1 MIPYVGSPQRGEPTY
16 ETPYTKSQTPL
27 NGPNNTRSIMANSPI
42 TDVIFDF
49 CGVLLDWNTRACLE
63 GRFPDE
69 IVERICA
76 DDDPCGFFRYE
87 DRMDTGE
94 DFADIYP
101 DVVREQGQ
109 ELADIF
115 KFYIGHYAD
124 ALPRTL
130 PGMVELLADLKAHG
144 YGVWGLT
151 NWSHETFHLAFEKYP
166 RLEQLLQGTVVSGV
180 EKMHKRIF
188 NRPIRTESIAI
199 TAEFCFADWFH
210 DLLDT
215 LLYQPVPN
223 ARDSQWSGLSVRLRD
238 FFSSYASGG
247 IAVCSSSDN
256 FSYPCDNFIGR
267 QSANIRY
274 PQSVCSRSCT
284 SRIRLDVPIRQHD
297 IFS

>member
-1 MIPYVGSPQRGEPTY
+1 MGTVHWRKTDARYKKGFPMTVAVPT
-16 ETPYTKSQTPL
+16 
-27 NGPNNTRSIMANSPI
+27 I
-42 TDVIFDF
+42 TDVVFDF
-49 CGVLLDWNTRACLE
+49 CGVLLDWRTRACLE
-63 GRFPDE
+63 GRFDDAT
-69 IVERICA
+69 VDRICA

-109 ELADIF
+109 EVADIF

-180 EKMHKRIF
+180 
-188 NRPIRTESIAI
+188 
-199 TAEFCFADWFH
+199 
-210 DLLDT
+210 
-215 LLYQPVPN
+215 
-223 ARDSQWSGLSVRLRD
+223 
-238 FFSSYASGG
+238 
-247 IAVCSSSDN
+247 
-256 FSYPCDNFIGR
+256 
-267 QSANIRY
+267 
-274 PQSVCSRSCT
+274 
-284 SRIRLDVPIRQHD
+284 
-297 IFS
+297 